1 MLGSNAP
8 CQFTCAS
15 TKVWLRMQHD
25 LYTNLLPDLS
35 ILSAGIISL
44 LPISCECTTSVSRP
58 LWLDSGVGETCPCQR
73 RGTPTVKSPEPV
85 LILRQPKKRLE
96 HASYSSLRDHGS
108 QRLSSFRPVPRISPD
123 SARCCRSMHGRVA
136 SNATT
141 IWFDNISLIPPMT
154 LHLDRSLFTL
164 MRPDVAK
171 KRHRR
176 RYKGAVDWVGK
187 RAV

>member
-85 LILRQPKKRLE
+85 VDPTPAQKALGTCIVLESARSWKPEVILFS
-96 HASYSSLRDHGS
+96 AG
-108 QRLSSFRPVPRISPD
+108 SPD
-123 SARCCRSMHGRVA
+123 FPG
-136 SNATT
+136 
-141 IWFDNISLIPPMT
+141 FGT
-154 LHLDRSLFTL
+154 LLPLD
-164 MRPDVAK
+164 AW
-171 KRHRR
+171 
-176 RYKGAVDWVGK
+176 KGSFECNDDLV
-187 RAV
+187 